1 MLTSTFIVLAYLLGS
16 LNFAIILCK
25 ATGVSD
31 PRQEGS
37 KNPGATNVLRLGGK
51 KLAAFVILGDI
62 LKGVVPVLLAKV
74 CGIENTALSIVAL
87 AAVLGHIYP
96 VFFKFEGGKGIA
108 TMLGAIL
115 ALSFSVGLVLVI
127 TWVLIAALSRFSSLA
142 SIISA
147 ILLPL
152 YLLFFSEPYYVLPML
167 ILSAIILI
175 RHRTNIQRLIKGTE
189 PKLGK
194 KSA

>member
-1 MLTSTFIVLAYLLGS
+1 MI
-16 LNFAIILCK
+16 
-25 ATGVSD
+25 
-31 PRQEGS
+31 
-37 KNPGATNVLRLGGK
+37 
-51 KLAAFVILGDI
+51 
-62 LKGVVPVLLAKV
+62 PVLLAKV
-74 CGIENTALSIVAL
+74 CGVHDAALSVVAL

-115 ALSFSVGLVLVI
+115 ALSFLVGVVLVI

-142 SIISA
+142 SVISA

-152 YLLFFSEPYYVLPML
+152 YLLFFSNPSFVLPML
-167 ILSAIILI
+167 VLSAIVLI
-175 RHRTNIQRLIKGTE
+175 RHRSNIQRLIKGTE

-194 KSA
+194 KNA

>member
-1 MLTSTFIVLAYLLGS
+1 MLTSIFIVFAYLLGS

-25 ATGVSD
+25 ATGVPD

-62 LKGVVPVLLAKV
+62 FKGVVPVLLAKV
-74 CGIENTALSIVAL
+74 CGIENTALSVVAL

-127 TWVLIAALSRFSSLA
+127 TWVLIASLSRFSSLA

-175 RHRTNIQRLIKGTE
+175 RHRNNIQRLIKGTE